1 MILFNCV
8 IGGNMF
14 RNLLRTK
21 IHRATVTGADL
32 NYEGS
37 IGIDEDLLDMAG
49 IASFESVHIWNV
61 TNGERLMTYAIPL
74 GRGTGEVVLN
84 GAAARRVQKG
94 DLVIIA
100 AFGLVEEKEVASYS
114 PRIVLVD
121 ALNRPT
127 LKESNQAMVGAD

>member
-1 MILFNCV
+1 
-8 IGGNMF
+8 MF
-14 RNLLRTK
+14 RNMLRTK

-74 GRGTGEVVLN
+74 GKGTGEVVLN
-84 GAAARRVQKG
+84 GAAAPACKRETSLLLPHSVWWKKKKLRHTRRGSCSSMLLTV
-94 DLVIIA
+94 
-100 AFGLVEEKEVASYS
+100 
-114 PRIVLVD
+114 RH
-121 ALNRPT
+121 
-127 LKESNQAMVGAD
+127 